1 VQQDQTGNNYVFT
14 VVTKNNE
21 QRVVKNMITITSEYN
36 HEVFVSAGLKENDT
50 LVNAGA
56 RFVKDGDQVKISKN

>member
-1 VQQDQTGNNYVFT
+1 VFT
-14 VVTKNNE
+14 VVTENNE
-21 QRVVKNMITITSEYN
+21 QKVVKNIITITNEYN
-36 HEVFVSAGLKENDT
+36 NEVFVSTGLKENDT